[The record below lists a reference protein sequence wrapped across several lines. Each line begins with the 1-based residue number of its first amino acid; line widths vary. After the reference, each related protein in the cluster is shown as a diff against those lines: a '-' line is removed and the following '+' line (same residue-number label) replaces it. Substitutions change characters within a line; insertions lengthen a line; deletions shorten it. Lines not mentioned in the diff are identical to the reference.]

1 MTAALLGLAAAL
13 CLGIADF
20 MSRFS
25 ARALGAPLTYGAV
38 LLIGT
43 GAATAWVLISGMPFV
58 WSLYGCGMAVLH
70 GIAVA
75 LMCMLLYAGLA
86 RGPVSVVAPI
96 VAAHPALV
104 LAVAA
109 IMGQR
114 LSAVQGIAMFA
125 IVAGGIAVARLAVHE
140 DTPGA
145 HASRETLFIAFGAC
159 IAYVFLILTA
169 QAAAPLIGETQT
181 MWIGRLSG
189 LLFIALILLG
199 QGVKLALPKPWV
211 PYVGAQAILDTLGY
225 FAFLAGATTAA
236 PQVTMVVAS
245 AFSVVTVLLAWFIIR
260 EPISKLQW
268 IAIAMIAVGTAVL
281 GGT

>member
-13 CLGIADF
+13 CLGVADF

-43 GAATAWVLISGMPFV
+43 IATTAWVVFSGMPFV
-58 WSLYGCGMAVLH
+58 WSAYGCAMAVLH

-86 RGPVSVVAPI
+86 RGPISVVAPI

-104 LAVAA
+104 LAVAVV
-109 IMGQR
+109 MGER
-114 LSAVQGIAMFA
+114 LSVVQGIAMFA

-140 DTPGA
+140 DAPGA

-159 IAYVFLILTA
+159 LAYVFLILTA
-169 QAAAPLIGETQT
+169 QAAAPVIGETQT

-189 LLFIALILLG
+189 LVFIAVILLW
-199 QGVKLALPKPWV
+199 QGVRFALPKPWV
-211 PYVGAQAILDTLGY
+211 PFVGVQAVLDTLGY

-236 PQVTMVVAS
+236 PQITMVVAS
-245 AFSVVTVLLAWFIIR
+245 AFSVVTVLLAWIVIR
-260 EPISKLQW
+260 EPIGKAQW
-268 IAIAMIAVGTAVL
+268 IAIAMIAAGTAVL
-281 GGT
+281 SGT